1 MGGVAHAVPL
11 MAEKEAQ
18 PGRRGNAGHRAL
30 ARVPRLDRPLP
41 QGAPHP
47 AAQAGPLR
55 NQCRKR
61 GPRTRQWS
69 TREGSTDHTLRGRK
83 ASWRR
88 RCLSQTFEKER
99 DSAVK
104 S

>member
-1 MGGVAHAVPL
+1 MPVI
-11 MAEKEAQ
+11 
-18 PGRRGNAGHRAL
+18 GRWPVCPAWTSPSP
-30 ARVPRLDRPLP
+30 RVLPPPSGTGRPKKR
-41 QGAPHP
+41 
-47 AAQAGPLR
+47 AGPLP

-69 TREGSTDHTLRGRK
+69 TREGSTDRTLKGRK

-88 RCLSQTFEKER
+88 RCLSQTFEKEQ